1 MAPGGA
7 EQAGVMRA
15 WPLFVLPLLL
25 GGCESLN
32 NHFVRTWM
40 QDQELGE
47 RVHQQIRRGL
57 ERRQA
62 APEPTVP
69 SRPAPAFLDQG

>member
-1 MAPGGA
+1 
-7 EQAGVMRA
+7 MRA
-15 WPLFVLPLLL
+15 WTWLLVLTLLL

-57 ERRQA
+57 EKRQA
-62 APEPTVP
+62 EPE
-69 SRPAPAFLDQG
+69 RELHGAPAPSFLDQG

>member
-1 MAPGGA
+1 
-7 EQAGVMRA
+7 MRA
-15 WPLFVLPLLL
+15 WPWLVLLPLLL

-40 QDQELGE
+40 QDQELGD

-57 ERRQA
+57 EKRQA
-62 APEPTVP
+62 APEQTLPTT
-69 SRPAPAFLDQG
+69 PAPAFLDQG

>member
-1 MAPGGA
+1 M
-7 EQAGVMRA
+7 
-15 WPLFVLPLLL
+15 FLL

-40 QDQELGE
+40 QDQELGD

-57 ERRQA
+57 EKRQA
-62 APEPTVP
+62 EPERSLPKA
-69 SRPAPAFLDQG
+69 PAPSFLDQG